1 MPRPISPVALVANQ
15 PLPTP
20 KSSGLEYA
28 TYLQGLAEA
37 AGELRRRCLDILRHG
52 HSSEAERLLTHMDDI
67 YAVLVT
73 MDYPDAIT
81 GGLRRLTD
89 IVRGVTE
96 RTRGD
101 MTISLRQEQLE
112 EACSSLEEQLNVRR
126 SIRST
131 IPKMKTIRASEIG
144 SFLYCQR
151 AWWYQL
157 RGEPSENTAELAG
170 GSKIHESHG
179 RAVLATGCLRILAY
193 CLAAPGAGNVRI
205 RCRLANLVSAFPY
218 FSLLPVIQCLSFRS
232 YYLSLA

>member
-1 MPRPISPVALVANQ
+1 MDQLETIAEQIRATFDARTAARDRALIHSRTLTRHCANAIRAVHREERELAQEHLTEARQIAGLLRTELVDYPDLYYAGYTQDALKEFAEASIVYALVNNL
-15 PLPTP
+15 PLPAP
-20 KSSGLEYA
+20 EELALEHA

-52 HSSEAERLLTHMDDI
+52 HSQEAEKLLGYMDDI

-112 EACSSLEEQLNVRR
+112 MSLKQLN
-126 SIRST
+126 
-131 IPKMKTIRASEIG
+131 K
-144 SFLYCQR
+144 
-151 AWWYQL
+151 QL
-157 RGEPSENTAELAG
+157 DT
-170 GSKIHESHG
+170 
-179 RAVLATGCLRILAY
+179 
-193 CLAAPGAGNVRI
+193 
-205 RCRLANLVSAFPY
+205 RLEG
-218 FSLLPVIQCLSFRS
+218 
-232 YYLSLA
+232 

>member
-1 MPRPISPVALVANQ
+1 MRVDLSEYPDLFFAGYTQDSLKEYAEASTTYALVQNE

-20 KSSGLEYA
+20 EELGVEHA

-52 HSSEAERLLTHMDDI
+52 HSDEAERLLNHMDDI

-89 IVRGVTE
+89 LVRGVTE

-112 EACSSLEEQLNVRR
+112 ASL
-126 SIRST
+126 
-131 IPKMKTIRASEIG
+131 K
-144 SFLYCQR
+144 
-151 AWWYQL
+151 
-157 RGEPSENTAELAG
+157 
-170 GSKIHESHG
+170 
-179 RAVLATGCLRILAY
+179 
-193 CLAAPGAGNVRI
+193 
-205 RCRLANLVSAFPY
+205 RLEDKLG
-218 FSLLPVIQCLSFRS
+218 
-232 YYLSLA
+232 